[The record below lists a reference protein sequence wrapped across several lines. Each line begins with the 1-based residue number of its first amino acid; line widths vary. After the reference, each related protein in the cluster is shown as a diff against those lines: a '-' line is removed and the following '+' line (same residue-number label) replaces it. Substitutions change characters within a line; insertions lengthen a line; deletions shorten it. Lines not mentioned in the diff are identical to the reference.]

1 MNSSDRLN
9 TVEGEIPFALT
20 VVQDWQLTEEDV
32 EILQKRVNTWAKSN
46 QIVPDQVCSKYLT
59 RPGRIRRP

>member
-32 EILQKRVNTWAKSN
+32 EILQKCVNTWAKSN
-46 QIVPDQVCSKYLT
+46 QIVPDKGMLEIPY
-59 RPGRIRRP
+59 